1 MDAVEGL
8 SAAAVEEILKD
19 VFSTMI
25 NLPLETAPGAP
36 PVAQPSA
43 TAIIGLIGK
52 PGKLVVLRAC
62 ERLACR
68 IAGGMLM
75 AEYAAWSDEVR
86 DAFSELA
93 NMTAG
98 NIKAKCFTGDGFS
111 LSLPT
116 VIFGGDYTMSSARM
130 RTVLEMSL
138 ASGGGILRVTV
149 AEEI

>member
-1 MDAVEGL
+1 MDAVKEL
-8 SAAAVEEILKD
+8 SEEAVGEILKD
-19 VFSTMI
+19 VFSTMV
-25 NLPLETAPGAP
+25 NLPLELVPLQP
-36 PVAQPSA
+36 PVTQPSA
-43 TAIIGLIGK
+43 TAIIGIIGK

-62 ERLACR
+62 EELACA

-75 AEYAAWSDEVR
+75 AEYSAWGDDVR

-98 NIKAKCFTGDGFS
+98 NIKAKCFTESGFS

-116 VIFGGDYTMSSARM
+116 VIFGGDYKMSSARL
-130 RTVLEMSL
+130 RTVLELSMG
-138 ASGGGILRVTV
+138 SGGGILQVSV